1 MYKNML
7 NSHLNTG
14 SDENRAGLKP
24 TLHDQSHDGDV
35 TISWFP
41 IATDRTICRHRSIIE
56 SGSYPKVFYDA
67 DRPLLLLWC
76 SVSLLI
82 D

>member
-14 SDENRAGLKP
+14 PDENRAGLKR
-24 TLHDQSHDGDV
+24 TLHDKSHYGDV
-35 TISWFP
+35 TICWFP
-41 IATDRTICRHRSIIE
+41 VATDRTIYRHRSIIE

-67 DRPLLLLWC
+67 DRPFLLLM
-76 SVSLLI
+76 V
-82 D
+82 